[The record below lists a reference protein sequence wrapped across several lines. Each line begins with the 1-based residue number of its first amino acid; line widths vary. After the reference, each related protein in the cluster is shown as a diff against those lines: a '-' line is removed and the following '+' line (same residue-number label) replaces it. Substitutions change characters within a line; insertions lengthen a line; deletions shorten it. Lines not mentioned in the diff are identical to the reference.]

1 MRNLTMND
9 DLTAARSELAPHGVL
24 RAAINFG
31 NTVLAHR
38 GPTLA
43 ESGGVSVA
51 IARELAHRLGVPLEL
66 IAFDGAGAVVAVAKN
81 DVFDVAFMAIDPLR
95 AADLG
100 FTAAYVL
107 IEGGYMVRD
116 ASPLKSADEVDRPG
130 IRMTVGDRSAY
141 DLFLTRTLK
150 HATITRETTSAEAI
164 ELFMR
169 DGFDVAAGVKA
180 SLAGY
185 VAAHSGVRLL
195 DGRFMVIEQAMVT
208 THGPK
213 AVGIISALIEEL
225 KRSGFV
231 ADELAKS
238 GQTDAIVAPPA

>member
-1 MRNLTMND
+1 MV
-9 DLTAARSELAPHGVL
+9 AARTELAPHGIL

-38 GPTLA
+38 AANLPD
-43 ESGGVSVA
+43 SGGVSVA
-51 IARELAHRLGVPLEL
+51 IARELARRLNVPLEL
-66 IAFDGAGAVVAVAKN
+66 VPFDGAGAVVAVAKD

-130 IRMTVGDRSAY
+130 IRMTVGNRSAY
-141 DLFLTRTLK
+141 DLYLTRALK
-150 HATITRETTSAEAI
+150 HAEITREPTSAEAI
-164 ELFMR
+164 ELFLR
-169 DGFDVAAGVKA
+169 EGFDVAAGVKA
-180 SLAGY
+180 SLSDYART
-185 VAAHSGVRLL
+185 HPGVRLL

-208 THGPK
+208 THGPS
-213 AVGIISALIEEL
+213 AVRTISALIEEL

-238 GQTDAIVAPPA
+238 GQTDAVVAPPA